1 MAGIQVR
8 RPGLVPYRKALEL
21 QEQAARALRE
31 RPEAH
36 EVLFVLQHPP
46 VITLG
51 RSASREDVLVD
62 DRTLARR
69 GIELVQTERGGQA
82 TVHAPGQVVVYPIL
96 HLLRRRLGPA
106 RLVELLEAAMIDTCR
121 TFGVTAA
128 RLSPHPGVWVAAR
141 DGRPARKVGAIGLRI
156 SSGVSLHGIAL
167 NVSNDLSLYSTI
179 VPCGLQELGVTSLC
193 EELGHAVELEAV
205 ENALA
210 WAVQT
215 ELEATGEEV
224 HRASAGRPVGRSPVR
239 RGAVG

>member
-1 MAGIQVR
+1 MTGIQVR
-8 RPGLVPYRKALEL
+8 RLGLVPYRRGLEL

-31 RPEAH
+31 RADAH

-62 DRTLARR
+62 DVALKLR

-82 TVHAPGQVVVYPIL
+82 TVHAPGQIVVYPIL

-128 RLSPHPGVWVAAR
+128 RLPPHPGVWVAAR
-141 DGRPARKVGAIGLRI
+141 GGRPARKIGAIGLRI

-167 NVSNDLSLYSTI
+167 NVSNELSLYATI
-179 VPCGLQELGVTSLC
+179 VPCGLQEFGVTSLR
-193 EELGHAVELEAV
+193 EELGRAVDLDAVED
-205 ENALA
+205 ALA
-210 WAVQT
+210 WAVQN
-215 ELEATGEEV
+215 ELEAGEEAG
-224 HRASAGRPVGRSPVR
+224 RASAGRPAGRAPAR
-239 RGAVG
+239 RGAAG